1 MAIGTFSFVLIT
13 SAAATNDVLSR
24 LLGVPIET
32 LTVIFRITAL
42 AVPPVLAFLLY
53 RYAKRRI
60 ADRGEA
66 VASTEEQADSRF
78 RRSGAHGRRVAA
90 RATAAG
96 RPARIPPGRRTSA
109 TNRGG
114 GRSSSGNQVTR
125 TIGAPRSPKLR
136 RRGPAR

>member
-53 RYAKRRI
+53 RYSKRRI
-60 ADRGEA
+60 ADRGQA

-78 RRSGAHGRRVAA
+78 RDQELMV
-90 RATAAG
+90 
-96 RPARIPPGRRTSA
+96 
-109 TNRGG
+109 
-114 GRSSSGNQVTR
+114 VE
-125 TIGAPRSPKLR
+125 
-136 RRGPAR
+136 